1 MPRIV
6 LQDLETEKTQSVA
19 DTQATLGR
27 DPACGFV
34 IEGPNSKVVSGRHA
48 RIFFQDSAWWIE
60 DTSRNGTILDEE
72 RLQPGQR
79 HALRVGQLIGLGESG
94 PRYRVVLLE
103 SRNIANTVLEMP
115 DLDAPP
121 A

>member
-27 DPACGFV
+27 DPASGFV

-60 DTSRNGTILDEE
+60 DTSRNGTVLDDE
-72 RLQPGQR
+72 RLQAGQR
-79 HALRVGQLIGLGESG
+79 HAIKVGQVIGLGESG
-94 PRYRVVLLE
+94 PRLRIMALD
-103 SRNIANTVLEMP
+103 SRKVAETVMEFP
-115 DLDAPP
+115 DLDA
-121 A
+121 